1 MSIDPLPVARPAKP
15 SVLRSLKVV
24 AWSFLG
30 IRKASES
37 QQDMVRVSPFH
48 IIGVGIGLAAVFV
61 ATLVLLVNW
70 VVAT

>member
-1 MSIDPLPVARPAKP
+1 MSLEPVSGTPPRP
-15 SVLRSLKVV
+15 SLLRSMKVV

-48 IIGVGIGLAAVFV
+48 IIGVGLALAAAFV
-61 ATLVLLVNW
+61 VTLVLLVNW
-70 VVAT
+70 VVAK